1 MSLRDPT
8 KKMSKSDPNHLSRID
23 LTDTPDTIK
32 SKIKKSVTDSEN
44 HISYDPER
52 RPGVSNLIDIYCALS
67 EETMETVCSRYNNI
81 ERFKSVFKE
90 DLTDLIVQ
98 KLSPIRQEIEKLAKQ
113 DLYVEEILKNGAT
126 KACELASVTLDNVKT
141 LIGFK

>member
-8 KKMSKSDPNHLSRID
+8 KKMSKSDTNHLSRIELD
-23 LTDTPDTIK
+23 DTPDTIK
-32 SKIKKSVTDSEN
+32 SKIKKSITDSDN

-52 RPGVSNLIDIYCALS
+52 RPGVSNLIDIYCALN
-67 EETMETVCSRYNNI
+67 EETIETVCTRYHNI

-98 KLSPIRQEIEKLAKQ
+98 NLSPIRQEIEKLTKQ
-113 DLYVEEILKNGAT
+113 DSYVEEILQNGAA
-126 KACELASVTLDNVKT
+126 KARELASVTLNDVKT